1 MFSVSARTQYAIRAM
16 SCLAKTRDRS
26 ATAAE
31 IAQAEGIPAK
41 YLEGILSRLKSS
53 GLIES
58 ERGKN
63 GGYRMAKDPAAISML
78 EIVEAIDG
86 TVKPVSCVDTR
97 AVCSL
102 GGVCHPR
109 NFWIGLK
116 ATIDAYLAERTLKDV
131 SEG

>member
-16 SCLAKTRDRS
+16 TCLATKPDRS
-26 ATAAE
+26 STSAE
-31 IAQAEGIPAK
+31 IAQAENIPAK
-41 YLEGILSRLKSS
+41 YLEGILSRLKAF

-63 GGYRMAKDPAAISML
+63 GGYRMAKNPSDITML

-86 TVKPVSCVDTR
+86 RIKPVTCVD
-97 AVCSL
+97 AIGACAQ
-102 GGVCHPR
+102 GAACHPR

-116 ATIDAYLAERTLKDV
+116 STIDAYLAERTLKDV
-131 SEG
+131 AQG

>member
-16 SCLAKTRDRS
+16 SCLATRHDRAATS
-26 ATAAE
+26 AE
-31 IAQAEGIPAK
+31 LAQAESIPPK
-41 YLEGILSRLKSS
+41 YLEGIMSNLKAR

-63 GGYRMAKDPAAISML
+63 GGYRMAKDPAAITML

-86 TVKPVSCVDTR
+86 KIKPVTCVDT
-97 AVCSL
+97 AGACAL
-102 GGVCHPR
+102 GGTCHPR
-109 NFWIGLK
+109 KFWVGLK
-116 ATIDAYLAERTLKDV
+116 KAIDAYLAESTLKDV

>member
-1 MFSVSARTQYAIRAM
+1 MFSVSAKTQYAIRAM
-16 SCLAKTRDRS
+16 TCLAKRRDRA
-26 ATAAE
+26 ATSAE
-31 IAQAEGIPAK
+31 IAQSENIPAK
-41 YLEGILSRLKSS
+41 FLEGILSRLKSA

-63 GGYRMAKDPAAISML
+63 GGYRMAKDPAEIRML

-86 TVKPVSCVDTR
+86 RIKPVTCVD
-97 AVCSL
+97 APSACAM
-102 GGVCHPR
+102 GGACHPR

-116 ATIDAYLAERTLKDV
+116 NTIDAYLAERTLKDV

>member
-1 MFSVSARTQYAIRAM
+1 MFAVSARTQYAIRAM
-16 SCLAKTRDRS
+16 SCLAKRPDRS

-31 IAQAEGIPAK
+31 IALAESIPAK
-41 YLEGILSRLKSS
+41 YLEGILSRLKAS

-63 GGYRMAKDPAAISML
+63 GGYSMAKDPAAISML

-86 TVKPVSCVDTR
+86 RIKPVTCVD
-97 AVCSL
+97 APGACAF
-102 GGVCHPR
+102 GGDCHPR

>member
-1 MFSVSARTQYAIRAM
+1 MFAVSARTQYAIRAM
-16 SCLAKTRDRS
+16 SCLAKRQDRS

-31 IAQAEGIPAK
+31 IAQSEQIPAK

-53 GLIES
+53 SLIES

-63 GGYRMAKDPAAISML
+63 GGYRMAKDPAAITML

-86 TVKPVSCVDTR
+86 RIKPVTCVDTPG
-97 AVCSL
+97 ACAL
-102 GGVCHPR
+102 GCDCHPR

-116 ATIDAYLAERTLKDV
+116 STIDAYLAERTLKDV

>member
-16 SCLAKTRDRS
+16 THLARMAERS

-31 IAQAEGIPAK
+31 IAQSEGIPAK
-41 YLEGILSRLKSS
+41 YLEGILSRLTVT

-63 GGYRMAKDPAAISML
+63 GGYRITMDPGAISML
-78 EIVEAIDG
+78 SIVEAMDG
-86 TVKPVSCVDTR
+86 TVKPVVCVETADSCAFGEACR
-97 AVCSL
+97 
-102 GGVCHPR
+102 PR
-109 NFWIGLK
+109 KFWTGLK
-116 ATIDAYLAERTLKDV
+116 EAIDAYLAERTLKDV

>member
-1 MFSVSARTQYAIRAM
+1 MFAVSAKTQYAIRAM
-16 SCLAKTRDRS
+16 TCLAKRQERA

-31 IAQAEGIPAK
+31 IASAENIPAK
-41 YLEGILSRLKSS
+41 FLEGILSRLKSA

-63 GGYRMAKDPAAISML
+63 GGYRMAKEPADIRML
-78 EIVEAIDG
+78 DIVEAIDG
-86 TVKPVSCVDTR
+86 RVKPVTCVD
-97 AVCSL
+97 AASACAM

-116 ATIDAYLAERTLKDV
+116 STIDAYLAERTLKDV

>member
-1 MFSVSARTQYAIRAM
+1 M
-16 SCLAKTRDRS
+16 SCLAKREGRS
-26 ATAAE
+26 ATSAE
-31 IAQAEGIPAK
+31 IAQSESIPAK
-41 YLEGILSRLKSS
+41 YLEGILSRLKAS

-63 GGYRMAKDPAAISML
+63 GGYRMAKDPAEIRML

-86 TVKPVSCVDTR
+86 RIKPVTCVD
-97 AVCSL
+97 APGACSQ
-102 GGVCHPR
+102 GGDCHPR

-116 ATIDAYLAERTLKDV
+116 TTIDAYLAERTLKDV

>member
-1 MFSVSARTQYAIRAM
+1 M
-16 SCLAKTRDRS
+16 SCLAKRQDRS

-31 IAQAEGIPAK
+31 MAQSESIPAK
-41 YLEGILSRLKSS
+41 YLEGILSRLKAS

-63 GGYRMAKDPAAISML
+63 GGYRMDKDPADISML

-86 TVKPVSCVDTR
+86 RIKPVTCVD
-97 AVCSL
+97 APGACAL

-109 NFWIGLK
+109 SFWIGLK
-116 ATIDAYLAERTLKDV
+116 ATIDTYLAERTLKDV

>member
-16 SCLAKTRDRS
+16 THLARMVERS

-41 YLEGILSRLKSS
+41 YLEGILSRLTVT

-63 GGYRMAKDPAAISML
+63 GGYRITMDPGSISML
-78 EIVEAIDG
+78 SIVEAMDG
-86 TVKPVSCVDTR
+86 TVKPVACVDTADSCVFGEGCR
-97 AVCSL
+97 
-102 GGVCHPR
+102 PR
-109 NFWIGLK
+109 KFWTGLK
-116 ATIDAYLAERTLKDV
+116 EAIDAYLAERTLKDV